1 MGRNSTKARQI
12 CLDTHLKQDGMGE
25 YMICHVSKQRFNPRT
40 TRWRADH
47 IRRHAENGEETAANL
62 WPILESVD
70 AGPGGKAAQDTRE
83 VAKGK
88 RVRKKLY
95 GIERPSGFR
104 KPPEGYNPWTR
115 RMRDE

>member
-1 MGRNSTKARQI
+1 MNRNSSADRKV
-12 CLDTHLKQDGMGE
+12 CLDAHLKHDEMGP
-25 YMICHVSKQRFNPRT
+25 YMICHVSGVRFNPAT

-47 IRRHAENGEETAANL
+47 IRRHAHGGERSGKNL

-88 RVRKKLY
+88 RMRSKHFGAK
-95 GIERPSGFR
+95 GPKRGFR
-104 KPPEGYNPWTR
+104 GWRKMNGEVVWNG
-115 RMRDE
+115 